1 MSTGTNWIL
10 QALSL
15 SDSERCL
22 AQATAYNELFCAFHA
37 RQCFGLYM
45 GYKRR
50 NAELDRLSAEGPPFL
65 VNNSATPPA
74 NLSFK
79 NLKDPSELHEI
90 HAHLFKQ
97 YVLLG
102 KVIAARQLHHKHFFS
117 LEMDYGHKVY
127 LEKLQARHIGT
138 LRALERI
145 EQRTATVL
153 YEREQW
159 FKWVKATQ
167 AEEEA
172 TREKEQ
178 KKVKLEAAMFQRHW
192 KDLQSRLKSLREKEE
207 NLRQDAY
214 LEQIWKERME
224 SASEGG
230 GGGEAEMWDP
240 IEDMLAEEREKYLDL
255 IRQFLW
261 SDPKKPKGNSA
272 QQDEP
277 QLQVHGDEESAPKA
291 QVAAAPATVE
301 EEVDEVRDTPIDA
314 KKPKPKSKGKK
325 KKAKKPAVDAAPA
338 SESSGALTAS
348 KTSGN
353 QVEVGKGHIES
364 QEEVRRRLREGV
376 ERDHSG
382 LYGPQLV
389 NTVQNPIET
398 HGRTA
403 PLPDEDIDK
412 LISDIAEIK
421 ALLLCRTLLSHATLL
436 PAALRAKSVEEFIE
450 DPSISHT
457 DLRDLCLK
465 VEQPDLQALRDA
477 CADFARGDN
486 PEPPPPEE
494 EVEVLST
501 EEIFR
506 RNLMYGDMN
515 EMGLFSAL
523 MSGMSKKIMA
533 AESNGLRGDS
543 DKKSKGKRMKIT
555 ICGKTIWNHAS
566 EAAMARDGWLQFS
579 IMAKDC
585 TFEEA
590 VRLCRNWDEFYELQT
605 LVLWHFFPSAKWASW
620 SQNALTEQLLHFVR
634 LTSQSYMS
642 DSLTTSRASS
652 RSIPSSGR
660 IQDQSTPKSV
670 RKAGFD
676 GSTTSKNAATLFV
689 PI

>member
-1 MSTGTNWIL
+1 
-10 QALSL
+10 
-15 SDSERCL
+15 
-22 AQATAYNELFCAFHA
+22 
-37 RQCFGLYM
+37 M

-50 NAELDRLSAEGPPFL
+50 NAELDTLSAEGPPFL

-79 NLKDPSELHEI
+79 NLKDPAELHEI
-90 HAHLFKQ
+90 QAHLFKQ

-127 LEKLQARHIGT
+127 LEKLQARSTGT

-145 EQRTATVL
+145 EQRSATVL

-192 KDLQSRLKSLREKEE
+192 KDLQSRLKSLRDKEE
-207 NLRQDAY
+207 KLRQNAY
-214 LEQIWKERME
+214 LEQVWKERM
-224 SASEGG
+224 ASESGG
-230 GGGEAEMWDP
+230 QGESETEMWDP

-261 SDPKKPKGNSA
+261 FDPKEAKDNSA
-272 QQDEP
+272 QQDQQ
-277 QLQVHGDEESAPKA
+277 QLQVQGDEGPGPQA
-291 QVAAAPATVE
+291 QVEAASVTVE
-301 EEVDEVRDTPIDA
+301 DEMDEEKEAPTDA

-325 KKAKKPAVDAAPA
+325 KKKAKKPVVEAAPP
-338 SESSGALTAS
+338 SESSGPLTTSKAS
-348 KTSGN
+348 GKP
-353 QVEVGKGHIES
+353 VEVGKGHIES
-364 QEEVRRRLREGV
+364 QKEVRRRLQEGI

-389 NTVQNPIET
+389 GTIQNPHET

-403 PLPDEDIDK
+403 PLPEEDIEK
-412 LISDIAEIK
+412 LLSDIAEIK

-436 PAALRAKSVEEFIE
+436 PVALRAKSVEEFIE
-450 DPSISHT
+450 DPSIAHT

-494 EVEVLST
+494 ELEVLST
-501 EEIFR
+501 EEVFR
-506 RNLMYGDMN
+506 RNLMYGDLD

-523 MSGMSKKIMA
+523 MSGVSKKIMA
-533 AESNGLRGDS
+533 AESDNLKGDS
-543 DKKSKGKRMKIT
+543 GKKSRGKRMKIT

-579 IMAKDC
+579 VMAKDC

-590 VRLCRNWDEFYELQT
+590 VLLCRNWDEFYELQT

-620 SQNALTEQLLHFVR
+620 SQNALTEQLLHLVR
-634 LTSQSYMS
+634 PSTQSYMS
-642 DSLTTSRASS
+642 NPLTTGRASF
-652 RSIPSSGR
+652 RSTPNLER
-660 IQDQSTPKSV
+660 TQDQSTPRSV
-670 RKAGFD
+670 REEGFAGII
-676 GSTTSKNAATLFV
+676 TSKNAAT
-689 PI
+689 

>member
-1 MSTGTNWIL
+1 
-10 QALSL
+10 
-15 SDSERCL
+15 
-22 AQATAYNELFCAFHA
+22 
-37 RQCFGLYM
+37 M

-50 NAELDRLSAEGPPFL
+50 NTELDDLSAEGPPFL
-65 VNNSATPPA
+65 ARNSATPPA

-79 NLKDPSELHEI
+79 NLKDPNELHEI
-90 HAHLFKQ
+90 QAHLFKQ

-102 KVIAARQLHHKHFFS
+102 KVMAARQLHHKHFFS

-127 LEKLQARHIGT
+127 LEKLQARHTGT

-145 EQRTATVL
+145 EQRTAAVL

-192 KDLQSRLKSLREKEE
+192 KDLQSRLKSLRTKEE
-207 NLRQDAY
+207 KLRQDAY
-214 LEQIWKERME
+214 LDKVWKEHMAAE
-224 SASEGG
+224 SESGAE
-230 GGGEAEMWDP
+230 GEAEMWDP
-240 IEDMLAEEREKYLDL
+240 IDDMLAEEREKYMDL

-261 SDPKKPKGNSA
+261 FETKEITDTSA
-272 QQDEP
+272 QQ
-277 QLQVHGDEESAPKA
+277 LQNQENEGPHAA
-291 QVAAAPATVE
+291 AQTQVAAAPVTVE
-301 EEVDEVRDTPIDA
+301 EDVDEGGGMPGDVKNSKT
-314 KKPKPKSKGKK
+314 KSKGKK
-325 KKAKKPAVDAAPA
+325 KKKKAKRPAVENIPA
-338 SESSGALTAS
+338 SESSGPLTTPKAS
-348 KTSGN
+348 GD

-376 ERDHSG
+376 QRDHSG

-389 NTVQNPIET
+389 GTIQNPLET
-398 HGRTA
+398 HERTA
-403 PLPDEDIDK
+403 PLPEEDIEK
-412 LISDIAEIK
+412 LLSDIAEIK

-450 DPSISHT
+450 DPSIAHT

-465 VEQPDLQALRDA
+465 VEQPNLQALRDA
-477 CADFARGDN
+477 SADFARGDN
-486 PEPPPPEE
+486 PEPPPPAEE
-494 EVEVLST
+494 IEVLST

-523 MSGMSKKIMA
+523 MSGTSRKIMA
-533 AESNGLRGDS
+533 AESNDLGRGLE
-543 DKKSKGKRMKIT
+543 KKSKEKRMKIT

-579 IMAKDC
+579 VMAKDC

-590 VRLCRNWDEFYELQT
+590 VLLCRNWDEFYELQT

-620 SQNALTEQLLHFVR
+620 SQNAMTEQLLHLVR
-634 LTSQSYMS
+634 PLCIPM
-642 DSLTTSRASS
+642 RA
-652 RSIPSSGR
+652 IH
-660 IQDQSTPKSV
+660 
-670 RKAGFD
+670 
-676 GSTTSKNAATLFV
+676 
-689 PI
+689 

>member
-1 MSTGTNWIL
+1 
-10 QALSL
+10 
-15 SDSERCL
+15 
-22 AQATAYNELFCAFHA
+22 
-37 RQCFGLYM
+37 M

-50 NAELDRLSAEGPPFL
+50 NSELDKLSTEGPTFL

-90 HAHLFKQ
+90 QAHLFKQ

-127 LEKLQARHIGT
+127 LERLQARHIGT

-145 EQRTATVL
+145 EQRTAAVL

-192 KDLQSRLKSLREKEE
+192 KDLQSRLKSLRDKEE
-207 NLRQDAY
+207 KLRQNAY
-214 LEQIWKERME
+214 LEQVWKERMA
-224 SASEGG
+224 SATEDGG
-230 GGGEAEMWDP
+230 QGEAEMWDP

-261 SDPKKPKGNSA
+261 FDPKEAKDDSA
-272 QQDEP
+272 QQDEQ
-277 QLQVHGDEESAPKA
+277 QLQDQEGEVPAA
-291 QVAAAPATVE
+291 QGLVAAAPVTIE
-301 EEVDEVRDTPIDA
+301 DEVDEARDAPSDA
-314 KKPKPKSKGKK
+314 KKSKSKSKGKK
-325 KKAKKPAVDAAPA
+325 KKKAQKSTVEATPP
-338 SESSGALTAS
+338 SESSGPSTTS
-348 KTSGN
+348 KASGN

-364 QEEVRRRLREGV
+364 QEEVRQRLREGV

-382 LYGPQLV
+382 LSGPQLV
-389 NTVQNPIET
+389 GTIQNPIET

-403 PLPDEDIDK
+403 PLPEEDIDK
-412 LISDIAEIK
+412 LLSDIAEIK

-436 PAALRAKSVEEFIE
+436 PAALRAKNVEEFIE
-450 DPSISHT
+450 DPSIAHT

-465 VEQPDLQALRDA
+465 VERPNLQALRDA
-477 CADFARGDN
+477 CADFARGEN
-486 PEPPPPEE
+486 PDPPPPEE

-506 RNLMYGDMN
+506 RNLMYGDMD
-515 EMGLFSAL
+515 EMGLFSSL
-523 MSGMSKKIMA
+523 MSGMSKNVMA
-533 AESNGLRGDS
+533 AESNVLRGDS
-543 DKKSKGKRMKIT
+543 EKKSKWKRMKIT

-579 IMAKDC
+579 VMAKDC

-590 VRLCRNWDEFYELQT
+590 VMLCRNWDEFYELQT
-605 LVLWHFFPSAKWASW
+605 LVLWHFFPSAKWAAW
-620 SQNALTEQLLHFVR
+620 SQNTLTEQLLHMVR
-634 LTSQSYMS
+634 PTLQLLVSDLLTM
-642 DSLTTSRASS
+642 SRASYHFILNLE
-652 RSIPSSGR
+652 RTK
-660 IQDQSTPKSV
+660 DQSTLKSA
-670 RKAGFD
+670 RKEGFD
-676 GSTTSKNAATLFV
+676 GSITWKNVATLSA

>member
-1 MSTGTNWIL
+1 M
-10 QALSL
+10 
-15 SDSERCL
+15 
-22 AQATAYNELFCAFHA
+22 
-37 RQCFGLYM
+37 
-45 GYKRR
+45 
-50 NAELDRLSAEGPPFL
+50 SAEGPPFL
-65 VNNSATPPA
+65 VKNSATPPA

-79 NLKDPSELHEI
+79 NLKDPIELHEI
-90 HAHLFKQ
+90 QAHLFKQ

-145 EQRTATVL
+145 EQRTAAVL

-192 KDLQSRLKSLREKEE
+192 KDLQSRLKSLRDKEE
-207 NLRQDAY
+207 KLRQNAY
-214 LEQIWKERME
+214 LEQVWKERIT
-224 SASEGG
+224 SATGG
-230 GGGEAEMWDP
+230 EGEAEEWDP
-240 IEDMLAEEREKYLDL
+240 IEDMMAEEREKYLDL

-261 SDPKKPKGNSA
+261 FDLKDTKEKPA
-272 QQDEP
+272 QHDE
-277 QLQVHGDEESAPKA
+277 QELQNQEDEGSAP
-291 QVAAAPATVE
+291 QTEVVAAPVTIE
-301 EEVDEVRDTPIDA
+301 NEVDEGKDTQRNV
-314 KKPKPKSKGKK
+314 KKSKQKSKGKK
-325 KKAKKPAVDAAPA
+325 KKGKKPAIEATPT
-338 SESSGALTAS
+338 SESSGPLTTS
-348 KTSGN
+348 KASGN

-364 QEEVRRRLREGV
+364 NEEVRRRLREGV

-389 NTVQNPIET
+389 GTIQNPLET

-403 PLPDEDIDK
+403 PLPEEDIER
-412 LISDIAEIK
+412 LLLDIADIK

-436 PAALRAKSVEEFIE
+436 PAALRAKSVEEFID
-450 DPSISHT
+450 DPSIAHT

-494 EVEVLST
+494 ELEVLST

-523 MSGMSKKIMA
+523 MSRRSKKIMA
-533 AESNGLRGDS
+533 AELNNLKGDS
-543 DKKSKGKRMKIT
+543 EKKPKGKRMKIT

-566 EAAMARDGWLQFS
+566 ELAMARDGWLQFS
-579 IMAKDC
+579 VMAKDC

-590 VRLCRNWDEFYELQT
+590 VHLCRNWDEFYELQT

-620 SQNALTEQLLHFVR
+620 SQNALTEQLLHMVR
-634 LTSQSYMS
+634 LTSQPYMS
-642 DSLTTSRASS
+642 NSLTKGRASFHFT
-652 RSIPSSGR
+652 PSSER
-660 IQDQSTPKSV
+660 TQDQSIPRSV
-670 RKAGFD
+670 RKEGYD
-676 GSTTSKNAATLFV
+676 GSTTLKNAATLSV
-689 PI
+689 PT

>member
-1 MSTGTNWIL
+1 
-10 QALSL
+10 
-15 SDSERCL
+15 
-22 AQATAYNELFCAFHA
+22 
-37 RQCFGLYM
+37 M

-50 NAELDRLSAEGPPFL
+50 NAELDRLSADGPPFL
-65 VNNSATPPA
+65 VKNSATPPA

-79 NLKDPSELHEI
+79 SLKDPSELHEI
-90 HAHLFKQ
+90 QAHLFKQ

-145 EQRTATVL
+145 EQRSATVL

-178 KKVKLEAAMFQRHW
+178 KKVKLEAAMFQRHF
-192 KDLQSRLKSLREKEE
+192 KDLQSRLKSMRDKEDK
-207 NLRQDAY
+207 LRQDAF
-214 LEQIWKERME
+214 LDQIWKERMA
-224 SASEGG
+224 SASEGEG
-230 GGGEAEMWDP
+230 DVEMWDP
-240 IEDMLAEEREKYLDL
+240 IEDMVAEEREKYLDI

-261 SDPKKPKGNSA
+261 FEPKETDNSA
-272 QQDEP
+272 QQNE
-277 QLQVHGDEESAPKA
+277 QQQRNQEKEGSAPQT
-291 QVAAAPATVE
+291 QVPAVPVTME
-301 EEVDEVRDTPIDA
+301 DDVDEQKDTPSDV
-314 KKPKPKSKGKK
+314 KKSKTKSKGKK
-325 KKAKKPAVDAAPA
+325 KKAKKIAAEATPA
-338 SESSGALTAS
+338 SESPGPLTTS
-348 KTSGN
+348 KAPGN

-376 ERDHSG
+376 KRDHSG

-389 NTVQNPIET
+389 GTIQNPAET

-412 LISDIAEIK
+412 LLSDIAEIK

-450 DPSISHT
+450 DASIAHT

-465 VEQPDLQALRDA
+465 VEQPKLQELRDA

-494 EVEVLST
+494 ELEVLST

-533 AESNGLRGDS
+533 AESNVFKGDS
-543 DKKSKGKRMKIT
+543 EKKPRGKRMKIT

-590 VRLCRNWDEFYELQT
+590 VLLCRNWDEFYELQT

-620 SQNALTEQLLHFVR
+620 SQNAMTEQLLHMVCPH
-634 LTSQSYMS
+634 SQHYMS
-642 DSLTTSRASS
+642 NLLTKSRASS
-652 RSIPSSGR
+652 LFTPNSER
-660 IQDQSTPKSV
+660 IQSQSTLRSA
-670 RKAGFD
+670 RKEGFD
-676 GSTTSKNAATLFV
+676 GSTTSRNAATLFV

>member
-1 MSTGTNWIL
+1 
-10 QALSL
+10 
-15 SDSERCL
+15 
-22 AQATAYNELFCAFHA
+22 
-37 RQCFGLYM
+37 M

-50 NAELDRLSAEGPPFL
+50 NAELDKLSAEGPPFL
-65 VNNSATPPA
+65 VKNSATPPA

-79 NLKDPSELHEI
+79 NLKDPIELHEI
-90 HAHLFKQ
+90 QANLFKQ

-145 EQRTATVL
+145 EQRTAAVL

-159 FKWVKATQ
+159 YKWVKATQ

-178 KKVKLEAAMFQRHW
+178 KKVKLEAALFQRHW

-207 NLRQDAY
+207 KLRQNAY
-214 LEQIWKERME
+214 LEQVWKERMA
-224 SASEGG
+224 SAAAGE
-230 GGGEAEMWDP
+230 GEAEMWDP
-240 IEDMLAEEREKYLDL
+240 IEDMMAEEREKYLDI

-261 SDPKKPKGNSA
+261 FKPKDTKENPT
-272 QQDEP
+272 QHDEQ
-277 QLQVHGDEESAPKA
+277 QLQTREDEGQAPDA
-291 QVAAAPATVE
+291 QIAPAPVTIE
-301 EEVDEVRDTPIDA
+301 NEVDEVKDTLSDA
-314 KKPKPKSKGKK
+314 KKPKPKSKSTSKSKSKGK
-325 KKAKKPAVDAAPA
+325 KKAKKPAIEAAPT
-338 SESSGALTAS
+338 SESSGPLTTS
-348 KTSGN
+348 KAPGN
-353 QVEVGKGHIES
+353 QVEVGKGHIEN

-389 NTVQNPIET
+389 GTIQNPLET

-403 PLPDEDIDK
+403 PLPEEDIDK
-412 LISDIAEIK
+412 LLSDIAEIK

-436 PAALRAKSVEEFIE
+436 PAALKAKSVEEFIE
-450 DPSISHT
+450 DPSIAHT

-465 VEQPDLQALRDA
+465 VEQPNLQALRDA

-494 EVEVLST
+494 ELEVLST

-515 EMGLFSAL
+515 DMGLFSVL
-523 MSGMSKKIMA
+523 TSGMSKKIMA
-533 AESNGLRGDS
+533 AELNNIKGDS
-543 DKKSKGKRMKIT
+543 EKKSVGKRMKIT
-555 ICGKTIWNHAS
+555 ICGKAIWNHAS
-566 EAAMARDGWLQFS
+566 ELAMARDGWLQFS
-579 IMAKDC
+579 VMAKDC

-590 VRLCRNWDEFYELQT
+590 VLLCRNWDEFYELQT

-620 SQNALTEQLLHFVR
+620 SQNALTGQLLHMVR
-634 LTSQSYMS
+634 LTFQPYMS
-642 DSLTTSRASS
+642 DSLTQNRASFHFTPNS
-652 RSIPSSGR
+652 ER
-660 IQDQSTPKSV
+660 IQDHSIPRSV
-670 RKAGFD
+670 LKEGFD
-676 GSTTSKNAATLFV
+676 ANTTSKNAAILSV

>member
-1 MSTGTNWIL
+1 
-10 QALSL
+10 
-15 SDSERCL
+15 
-22 AQATAYNELFCAFHA
+22 
-37 RQCFGLYM
+37 M

-50 NAELDRLSAEGPPFL
+50 NAELDKLSADAPPFL
-65 VNNSATPPA
+65 VRNSGTPPA

-79 NLKDPSELHEI
+79 NLKDPIELHEI
-90 HAHLFKQ
+90 QAHLFKQ

-192 KDLQSRLKSLREKEE
+192 KDMQSRLKSLRDKEE
-207 NLRQDAY
+207 KMRQNAY
-214 LEQIWKERME
+214 LDEIWRERME
-224 SASEGG
+224 AVN
-230 GGGEAEMWDP
+230 GGEGEDEDWDP
-240 IEDMLAEEREKYLDL
+240 IDDMLEEERGRYLDL

-261 SDPKKPKGNSA
+261 YQPKETKDNLVQEDE
-272 QQDEP
+272 QQP
-277 QLQVHGDEESAPKA
+277 QNQENDGPVPQI
-291 QVAAAPATVE
+291 QVAFASVTVE
-301 EEVDEVRDTPIDA
+301 EDDEEEKATPNEV
-314 KKPKPKSKGKK
+314 KKSKSKSKGKK
-325 KKAKKPAVDAAPA
+325 KKGKKPAVAAAPA
-338 SESSGALTAS
+338 SESSGQLTTS
-348 KTSGN
+348 KAPGN
-353 QVEVGKGHIES
+353 QVEVGQGHIEG

-389 NTVQNPIET
+389 GTIQNPTET

-403 PLPDEDIDK
+403 PLPEEDIDK
-412 LISDIAEIK
+412 LMSDIAEIK
-421 ALLLCRTLLSHATLL
+421 ALLLCRTLISHATLL
-436 PAALRAKSVEEFIE
+436 PAALRATSVEEFIN

-465 VEQPDLQALRDA
+465 VEQPKFQELRDA

-486 PEPPPPEE
+486 PDPPPPEE
-494 EVEVLST
+494 ELEILST
-501 EEIFR
+501 EEAFR

-515 EMGLFSAL
+515 EMNLFSML
-523 MSGMSKKIMA
+523 MSSTSKKLMEA
-533 AESNGLRGDS
+533 KLKGNAE
-543 DKKSKGKRMKIT
+543 KKSTGKRMKIT
-555 ICGKTIWNHAS
+555 VCGKTIWNHAS
-566 EAAMARDGWLQFS
+566 EIAMARDGWLQFS
-579 IMAKDC
+579 VMAKDC
-585 TFEEA
+585 SFEEA
-590 VRLCRNWDEFYELQT
+590 VLLCRNWDEFYELQT

-620 SQNALTEQLLHFVR
+620 SQNALTEQLLHMV
-634 LTSQSYMS
+634 SP
-642 DSLTTSRASS
+642 
-652 RSIPSSGR
+652 IP
-660 IQDQSTPKSV
+660 
-670 RKAGFD
+670 
-676 GSTTSKNAATLFV
+676 
-689 PI
+689 

>member
-1 MSTGTNWIL
+1 
-10 QALSL
+10 
-15 SDSERCL
+15 
-22 AQATAYNELFCAFHA
+22 
-37 RQCFGLYM
+37 M

-50 NAELDRLSAEGPPFL
+50 NAELDRLGAEGPPFL
-65 VNNSATPPA
+65 VKNSATPPA

-90 HAHLFKQ
+90 QAHLFKQ

-117 LEMDYGHKVY
+117 LEMDYGHKLY

-153 YEREQW
+153 YDREQW

-172 TREKEQ
+172 SREKEQ

-192 KDLQSRLKSLREKEE
+192 KDLQSRLKSLRNKEN
-207 NLRQDAY
+207 NLRQDVY
-214 LEQIWKERME
+214 LNQIWKERMA
-224 SASEGG
+224 SASEGDG
-230 GGGEAEMWDP
+230 DTEMWDP
-240 IEDMLAEEREKYLDL
+240 IDDMLAEEREKYLDL

-261 SDPKKPKGNSA
+261 YEPKETGENSA
-272 QQDEP
+272 RQLEDEQQPP
-277 QLQVHGDEESAPKA
+277 QNQEMDG
-291 QVAAAPATVE
+291 PATQTQVPAGPVTVE
-301 EEVDEVRDTPIDA
+301 DEVDEVGDTPSDV
-314 KKPKPKSKGKK
+314 KKPKTKSKGKK
-325 KKAKKPAVDAAPA
+325 KKAKKPPA
-338 SESSGALTAS
+338 DPTPPSESSGPLTTTKAPE
-348 KTSGN
+348 N

-364 QEEVRRRLREGV
+364 QEEVRRRLREGIK
-376 ERDHSG
+376 RDHSG

-389 NTVQNPIET
+389 GTIQNPVET

-403 PLPDEDIDK
+403 PVPEEDIDK
-412 LISDIAEIK
+412 LLSDIAEIK

-436 PAALRAKSVEEFIE
+436 PAALRAKTVEELIE
-450 DPSISHT
+450 DPSIAHT

-465 VEQPDLQALRDA
+465 VEQPRLQELRDA

-494 EVEVLST
+494 ELEVLST
-501 EEIFR
+501 EEMLR

-515 EMGLFSAL
+515 NMNLFTMM
-523 MSGMSKKIMA
+523 MSGMSKKVME
-533 AESNGLRGDS
+533 AEMNNLKIDS
-543 DKKSKGKRMKIT
+543 EKKPRGKRMKIT

-566 EAAMARDGWLQFS
+566 ETAMARDGWLQFS

-590 VRLCRNWDEFYELQT
+590 VLLCRNWDEFYELQT

-620 SQNALTEQLLHFVR
+620 SQNAVTEQLLHMVGP
-634 LTSQSYMS
+634 TSQPHMS
-642 DSLTTSRASS
+642 DLLTTGRVSS
-652 RSIPSSGR
+652 RFTPSSER
-660 IQDQSTPKSV
+660 IQDQSTTRSA
-670 RKAGFD
+670 RKEGFD
-676 GSTTSKNAATLFV
+676 GSITSKNAATSFV

>member
-1 MSTGTNWIL
+1 MGVAI
-10 QALSL
+10 SL

-22 AQATAYNELFCAFHA
+22 AQATAYNDLFCGFHA

-50 NAELDRLSAEGPPFL
+50 NAELDKSSAEGPPFL
-65 VNNSATPPA
+65 VKNAATPPA

-90 HAHLFKQ
+90 QAHLFKQ

-207 NLRQDAY
+207 KLRQNAY
-214 LEQIWKERME
+214 LEQVWKERMA
-224 SASEGG
+224 SAT
-230 GGGEAEMWDP
+230 GGEGEGEMWDP
-240 IEDMLAEEREKYLDL
+240 IEDMMAEERDKYLDL

-261 SDPKKPKGNSA
+261 FDPKDTEENSA
-272 QQDEP
+272 QHDAQ
-277 QLQVHGDEESAPKA
+277 QLQNQEDEDQASQTK
-291 QVAAAPATVE
+291 VAPAAVTIE
-301 EEVDEVRDTPIDA
+301 NEVDEVEDAPSDA
-314 KKPKPKSKGKK
+314 KKPKPKSKSTSKSKSKGK
-325 KKAKKPAVDAAPA
+325 KKAKKPPIEATPT
-338 SESSGALTAS
+338 SESSGALTTS
-348 KTSGN
+348 KASGN

-389 NTVQNPIET
+389 GTIQNPLET

-403 PLPDEDIDK
+403 PLPEEDIEK
-412 LISDIAEIK
+412 LLTDIAEIK

-436 PAALRAKSVEEFIE
+436 PAALRAKSVEEFID
-450 DPSISHT
+450 DPSIAHT

-465 VEQPDLQALRDA
+465 VEQPNLQALRDA

-494 EVEVLST
+494 ELEILST

-515 EMGLFSAL
+515 DMGLFSAL

-533 AESNGLRGDS
+533 AESNKIKGDS
-543 DKKSKGKRMKIT
+543 EKKPAGKRMKIT

-566 EAAMARDGWLQFS
+566 ELAMARDGWLQFS
-579 IMAKDC
+579 VMAKDC

-590 VRLCRNWDEFYELQT
+590 VLLCRNWDEFYELQT

-620 SQNALTEQLLHFVR
+620 SQNALTEQLLHMVR
-634 LTSQSYMS
+634 LTSQPYMS
-642 DSLTTSRASS
+642 DSLTKGRASS
-652 RSIPSSGR
+652 HFTPNSEQ
-660 IQDQSTPKSV
+660 IQDQSIPRSV
-670 RKAGFD
+670 RKEGFD
-676 GSTTSKNAATLFV
+676 GSTMLKNAATLSV

>member
-1 MSTGTNWIL
+1 
-10 QALSL
+10 
-15 SDSERCL
+15 
-22 AQATAYNELFCAFHA
+22 
-37 RQCFGLYM
+37 M

-50 NAELDRLSAEGPPFL
+50 NAELDKLSADGPPFL
-65 VNNSATPPA
+65 VRNSGTPPA

-79 NLKDPSELHEI
+79 NLKDPIELHEI
-90 HAHLFKQ
+90 QAHLFKQ

-127 LEKLQARHIGT
+127 LEKLQARHTGT

-192 KDLQSRLKSLREKEE
+192 KDMQSRLKSLRDKEE
-207 NLRQDAY
+207 KMRQNAY
-214 LEQIWKERME
+214 LDEIWRERME
-224 SASEGG
+224 AVN
-230 GGGEAEMWDP
+230 GGEGEDEDWDP
-240 IEDMLAEEREKYLDL
+240 IDDMLEEERGKYLDL

-261 SDPKKPKGNSA
+261 FQPKETKDNLA
-272 QQDEP
+272 QEDEQQP
-277 QLQVHGDEESAPKA
+277 QNQENDGPVSQIE
-291 QVAAAPATVE
+291 VAFASVTVE
-301 EEVDEVRDTPIDA
+301 EDEEEGKATPNEA
-314 KKPKPKSKGKK
+314 KKSKSKSKGKK
-325 KKAKKPAVDAAPA
+325 KKGKKPAAAAAPA
-338 SESSGALTAS
+338 SESSGQLTTS
-348 KTSGN
+348 KAPGN
-353 QVEVGKGHIES
+353 QVEVGQGHIES

-389 NTVQNPIET
+389 GTIQNPIET

-403 PLPDEDIDK
+403 PLPEEDIDK

-436 PAALRAKSVEEFIE
+436 PAALRATSVEEFIN

-465 VEQPDLQALRDA
+465 VEQPKLQELRDA

-486 PEPPPPEE
+486 PDPPPPEE
-494 EVEVLST
+494 ELEILST
-501 EEIFR
+501 EEAFR

-515 EMGLFSAL
+515 EMNLFSML
-523 MSGMSKKIMA
+523 MSSTSKKLMEA
-533 AESNGLRGDS
+533 KLKGNAE
-543 DKKSKGKRMKIT
+543 KKSTGKRMKIT
-555 ICGKTIWNHAS
+555 VCGKTIWNHAS
-566 EAAMARDGWLQFS
+566 EVAMARDGWLQFS
-579 IMAKDC
+579 VMAKDC
-585 TFEEA
+585 SFEEA
-590 VRLCRNWDEFYELQT
+590 VLLCRNWDEFYELQT

-620 SQNALTEQLLHFVR
+620 SQNVMNEQLLHMVSPI
-634 LTSQSYMS
+634 SQPFL
-642 DSLTTSRASS
+642 DNPLTTDRDLSHFIRSS
-652 RSIPSSGR
+652 ERRLCQNTPRSVLREGCGGNI
-660 IQDQSTPKSV
+660 
-670 RKAGFD
+670 
-676 GSTTSKNAATLFV
+676 TSKNVATLFV

>member
-1 MSTGTNWIL
+1 
-10 QALSL
+10 
-15 SDSERCL
+15 
-22 AQATAYNELFCAFHA
+22 
-37 RQCFGLYM
+37 M

-50 NAELDRLSAEGPPFL
+50 NAELDELSTQGPPFL
-65 VNNSATPPA
+65 INNSATPPA

-79 NLKDPSELHEI
+79 NLKDPSELHDI
-90 HAHLFKQ
+90 QSHLFKQ

-102 KVIAARQLHHKHFFS
+102 KVITARQLHHKHFFS

-127 LEKLQARHIGT
+127 LEKLQARHTGT

-192 KDLQSRLKSLREKEE
+192 KDLQSRLKSLRDKEE
-207 NLRQDAY
+207 KLRQDAY
-214 LEQIWKERME
+214 LEQVWKERIE

-230 GGGEAEMWDP
+230 GEGEAEMWDP
-240 IEDMLAEEREKYLDL
+240 IDDMLAEEREKYLDL

-261 SDPKKPKGNSA
+261 CGTKEMKDEPA
-272 QQDEP
+272 QQDEQ
-277 QLQVHGDEESAPKA
+277 QLQNQEDDGSTLQAHVEP
-291 QVAAAPATVE
+291 VPVTVE
-301 EEVDEVRDTPIDA
+301 EDVDEIRDTPSNV
-314 KKPKPKSKGKK
+314 KKSKQKSKGKK
-325 KKAKKPAVDAAPA
+325 KKAKKPAAEKVPP
-338 SESSGALTAS
+338 SESSGPLATS

-364 QEEVRRRLREGV
+364 QEEVRKRLREGV

-389 NTVQNPIET
+389 GTIQNPLET

-403 PLPDEDIDK
+403 PLPDEDIEK
-412 LISDIAEIK
+412 LLSDIAEIK
-421 ALLLCRTLLSHATLL
+421 SLLLCRTLLSHATLL
-436 PAALRAKSVEEFIE
+436 PAALQAKSVEEFIE
-450 DPSISHT
+450 DPSIAHT

-494 EVEVLST
+494 ELEVLST

-515 EMGLFSAL
+515 EMGLFSTL
-523 MSGMSKKIMA
+523 MSGMSKKVMA
-533 AESNGLRGDS
+533 AESNDLRGHS
-543 DKKSKGKRMKIT
+543 EKKPKGKRMKIT

-579 IMAKDC
+579 VMAKDC

-590 VRLCRNWDEFYELQT
+590 VLLCRNWDEFYELQT

-620 SQNALTEQLLHFVR
+620 AQNALTEQLLHLVR
-634 LTSQSYMS
+634 STWHPYMS
-642 DSLTTSRASS
+642 NSLTTSRASS
-652 RSIPSSGR
+652 RFTPSSER
-660 IQDQSTPKSV
+660 IRDQNTPRSV
-670 RKAGFD
+670 RKEGCD
-676 GSTTSKNAATLFV
+676 GSITSKNAATLFV
-689 PI
+689 PT

>member
-1 MSTGTNWIL
+1 
-10 QALSL
+10 
-15 SDSERCL
+15 
-22 AQATAYNELFCAFHA
+22 
-37 RQCFGLYM
+37 M

-50 NAELDRLSAEGPPFL
+50 NAELDTLSAGGPPFL
-65 VNNSATPPA
+65 LNNSSTPPA

-90 HAHLFKQ
+90 QAHLFKQ

-117 LEMDYGHKVY
+117 LDMDYGHKVY
-127 LEKLQARHIGT
+127 LEKLQARHTGT

-192 KDLQSRLKSLREKEE
+192 KDLQSRLKSLRDKEDK
-207 NLRQDAY
+207 LRQNAY
-214 LEQIWKERME
+214 LEQVWKERM
-224 SASEGG
+224 ASESGG
-230 GGGEAEMWDP
+230 GAEAEAEMWDP
-240 IEDMLAEEREKYLDL
+240 IEEMLSEEREKYLDL

-261 SDPKKPKGNSA
+261 FDPNETKDNSA
-272 QQDEP
+272 QQDEE
-277 QLQVHGDEESAPKA
+277 QLQDQGYEGTGPQV
-291 QVAAAPATVE
+291 QVAAAPVTIE
-301 EEVDEVRDTPIDA
+301 DEMDESKEAKRDA
-314 KKPKPKSKGKK
+314 KKLKSKSKGKKK
-325 KKAKKPAVDAAPA
+325 KKAKKPAVEPAPP
-338 SESSGALTAS
+338 SESSGPLT
-348 KTSGN
+348 TSRAPGN

-364 QEEVRRRLREGV
+364 QEEVRRRLQEGI

-389 NTVQNPIET
+389 GTIQNPYET

-403 PLPDEDIDK
+403 PLPEEDIEK
-412 LISDIAEIK
+412 LLSDIAEIK

-450 DPSISHT
+450 DPSIAHT

-494 EVEVLST
+494 ELEVLST

-515 EMGLFSAL
+515 EMGLFAAL

-533 AESNGLRGDS
+533 AESNNLKGNS
-543 DKKSKGKRMKIT
+543 EKKSRGKRMKIT

-590 VRLCRNWDEFYELQT
+590 VLLCRNWDEFYELQT

-620 SQNALTEQLLHFVR
+620 SQNALTEQLLHLVR
-634 LTSQSYMS
+634 PTSQSCRS
-642 DSLTTSRASS
+642 NWLTTDRASS
-652 RSIPSSGR
+652 HFTPNLERM
-660 IQDQSTPKSV
+660 QDQCTPK
-670 RKAGFD
+670 
-676 GSTTSKNAATLFV
+676 
-689 PI
+689 

>member
-1 MSTGTNWIL
+1 
-10 QALSL
+10 
-15 SDSERCL
+15 
-22 AQATAYNELFCAFHA
+22 
-37 RQCFGLYM
+37 M

-50 NAELDRLSAEGPPFL
+50 NAELDELSADGPPFL
-65 VNNSATPPA
+65 INNSATPPA

-90 HAHLFKQ
+90 QAHLFKQ

-127 LEKLQARHIGT
+127 LEKLQARHTGT

-145 EQRTATVL
+145 EQRTAAVL

-192 KDLQSRLKSLREKEE
+192 KDLQSRLKSLRDKEE
-207 NLRQDAY
+207 KLRQDAY
-214 LEQIWKERME
+214 LEQVWKERIE

-230 GGGEAEMWDP
+230 GEGEAEMWDP
-240 IEDMLAEEREKYLDL
+240 IDDMLAEEREKYLDL

-261 SDPKKPKGNSA
+261 YGPEEKKDEPA
-272 QQDEP
+272 QQNEQ
-277 QLQVHGDEESAPKA
+277 QLQNQEGDGSAPRTH
-291 QVAAAPATVE
+291 VEPAPATVDD
-301 EEVDEVRDTPIDA
+301 DEDEIRDTPSNV
-314 KKPKPKSKGKK
+314 KKSKQKSKGKK
-325 KKAKKPAVDAAPA
+325 KKAKKPAAEKAPPP
-338 SESSGALTAS
+338 ESSGPLVTS
-348 KTSGN
+348 KTSGK

-364 QEEVRRRLREGV
+364 QEEVRKRLREGV

-389 NTVQNPIET
+389 GTIQNPLET

-403 PLPDEDIDK
+403 PLPDEDIEK
-412 LISDIAEIK
+412 LLSDIAEIK
-421 ALLLCRTLLSHATLL
+421 SLLLCRTLLSHATLL
-436 PAALRAKSVEEFIE
+436 PAALRAKSVEELIE
-450 DPSISHT
+450 DPSIAHT

-486 PEPPPPEE
+486 PEPPQPVDEL
-494 EVEVLST
+494 EVLST

-515 EMGLFSAL
+515 EMGLFPTL
-523 MSGMSKKIMA
+523 MSGMSKKIIA
-533 AESNGLRGDS
+533 ADSNDLKGDS
-543 DKKSKGKRMKIT
+543 GKNSKGKRMKIT

-579 IMAKDC
+579 VMAKDC

-590 VRLCRNWDEFYELQT
+590 VLLCRNWDEFYELQT

-620 SQNALTEQLLHFVR
+620 AQNALTQQLLHMVR
-634 LTSQSYMS
+634 CTWKTYMGY
-642 DSLTTSRASS
+642 SLTTGRASFRFTPNS
-652 RSIPSSGR
+652 EQT
-660 IQDQSTPKSV
+660 QDQSTLKSD
-670 RKAGFD
+670 RKEGYD
-676 GSTTSKNAATLFV
+676 GSITSKNAAILFV
-689 PI
+689 PT